1 MTMDEARN
9 LVKSPIWAKVRDA
22 YLATGSFTVYPKG
35 DFRRIEYLDAK
46 TRGQIELWLEA
57 LKHIAER
64 RTIVDG
70 QQVRELKAAYPGVYP
85 DVLRYALY
93 FAGKADPLP
102 TLLKLKFPE
111 AYELCCS

>member
-1 MTMDEARN
+1 MTMDEARE

-22 YLATGSFTVYPKG
+22 YLSSGTFVVYPRG
-35 DFRRIEYLDAK
+35 DFRRLEYLDAE
-46 TRGQIELWLEA
+46 TRRQIDLWLDA
-57 LKHIAER
+57 LKHVAAW
-64 RTIVDG
+64 RTVVDG
-70 QQVRELKAAYPGVYP
+70 AQVRELKAAYPGVYP